1 MKKAMPV
8 IAAESNYISEREIK
22 KPELGFKSITKI
34 INMEKE
40 LVKYKT
46 KNDLI
51 SSLSENVKEASQFDV
66 GVFEKCN
73 VKRGLRNADHTGVL
87 VGLTNVGDVIGYNK
101 KGNKLIPVD
110 GKLIYRGIDV
120 EDLVKAAISQKRH
133 GYEEVVY
140 LLISGRLPDEA
151 ELSDF
156 KNYIGKLRELPDN
169 FTNNMILNLKGP
181 DIMNIL
187 ARSVLGLYA
196 LDDKAEDV
204 SSRNLIEQSL
214 NLIAKFPVIIAYSYR
229 TMRHAFEH
237 KTLSLRHPDPKLST
251 AENFL
256 LMLKGQDKYTSLE
269 ADMLDLSLILHAEHG
284 GGNNSTFTIRVTSS
298 TGTDTYSA
306 VASAIA
312 SLKGP
317 LHGGAN
323 HEVLSMMENIKKN
336 VKNWDNEK
344 EVTNYL
350 YKILN
355 KKAYDRSGKIYGIG
369 HAVYT
374 ISDPR
379 AVVLKKQARELAIEK
394 NRLEEFE
401 LYSIIE
407 NLAPKIF
414 HEYKGSKA
422 AKRVCANVDFYSG
435 FVYSCIG
442 IKEALYTPLFAMS
455 RIAGWCAHRLEE
467 LTFDKRR
474 IIRPAYKN
482 VSSRREYIRIK
493 ERD

>member
-1 MKKAMPV
+1 MKSDSVK
-8 IAAESNYISEREIK
+8 
-22 KPELGFKSITKI
+22 LKSRS
-34 INMEKE
+34 
-40 LVKYKT
+40 
-46 KNDLI
+46 DLI
-51 SSLSENVKEASQFDV
+51 SRISAEAEEASQFEP
-66 GVFEKCN
+66 GLFEKYH
-73 VKRGLRNADHTGVL
+73 VKRGLRNADHTGIL
-87 VGLTNVGDVIGYNK
+87 VGLTNIGDVIGYEK
-101 KGNKLIPVD
+101 KGKEMVPVD
-110 GKLIYRGIDV
+110 GKLFYRGIDV
-120 EDLVKAAISQKRH
+120 EEIVKGAVLQRRH

-140 LLISGRLPDEA
+140 LLLSGKLPNDN

-156 KNYIGKLRELPDN
+156 ISYMGRLRKLPDN

-196 LDDKAEDV
+196 LDDKAEDTMIQ
-204 SSRNLIEQSL
+204 NLVKQSM
-214 NLIAKFPVIIAYSYR
+214 NLIAKLPVIIAYAYH
-229 TMRHAFEH
+229 TMRHAFQN
-237 KTLSLRHPDPKLST
+237 KTLSLRHPDPRLST

-256 LMLKGQDKYTSLE
+256 LMLKGQDKYTKLE
-269 ADMLDLSLILHAEHG
+269 ADVLDLSLVLHAEHG

-306 VASAIA
+306 IASAIA

-323 HEVLSMMENIKKN
+323 HEVLGMMEDIKQN
-336 VKNWDNEK
+336 VRHWDNQI
-344 EVTNYL
+344 EVTDYL

-355 KKAYDRSGKIYGIG
+355 KKAYDHSGKIYGIG

-379 AVVLKKQARELAIEK
+379 ARLLKEQAMELAIEK
-394 NRLEEFE
+394 DRLEEFE
-401 LYSIIE
+401 LYSMIE

-414 HEYKGSKA
+414 YKYKGLKT

-435 FVYSCIG
+435 FVYNCIG
-442 IKEALYTPLFAMS
+442 IKEAVYTPLFAMS
-455 RIAGWCAHRLEE
+455 RIAGWCAHRIEE
-467 LTFDKRR
+467 LSFNARR

-482 VSSRREYIRIK
+482 VSPRRDYIQIISRNN
-493 ERD
+493 